1 MGMFIFL
8 VGFILFMVSTI
19 MLIINFF
26 KKKPKKKLA
35 IAAVVGFVLLIIGPS
50 ISPDSKKETTSKTSE
65 TSKVSESSTS
75 SSVKESSE
83 EKTKESSSEETKQSD
98 KKDSDAEA
106 NKLIANDLQQDL
118 GWALGKLDSDGN
130 PTENGTPNEDFAWAV
145 FVEKV
150 EIAED
155 GTQLN
160 VYVTPEFTSLNDES
174 KSKIISSAQNMA
186 SIYTDNAEKLFTVVY
201 QGDKQIGRST
211 VLDKSEF
218 KFDK

>member
-8 VGFILFMVSTI
+8 VGFVLFMVSTV

-35 IAAVVGFVLLIIGPS
+35 IAAVVGFVLLVVGPS
-50 ISPDSKKETTSKTSE
+50 ISPESKKETTTKTSE
-65 TSKVSESSTS
+65 TSEVSENSVSSTS
-75 SSVKESSE
+75 KETKQSSSASSE
-83 EKTKESSSEETKQSD
+83 EMKQSD
-98 KKDSDAEA
+98 KKGSDAEA

-160 VYVTPEFTSLNDES
+160 VYVTPEFASLNDES

>member
-35 IAAVVGFVLLIIGPS
+35 IAAVVGFILLVVGPS
-50 ISPDSKKETTSKTSE
+50 ISPESKKETTTKTSE
-65 TSKVSESSTS
+65 TSEVSENSVSSTS
-75 SSVKESSE
+75 KETKQSSSASSE
-83 EKTKESSSEETKQSD
+83 EMKQSD
-98 KKDSDAEA
+98 KKGSDAEA

>member
-1 MGMFIFL
+1 MFIFL
-8 VGFILFMVSTI
+8 VGFVLFMVSTV

-35 IAAVVGFVLLIIGPS
+35 IAAVVGFVLLVVGPS
-50 ISPDSKKETTSKTSE
+50 ISPESKKETTTKTSE
-65 TSKVSESSTS
+65 TSEVSENSVSSTS
-75 SSVKESSE
+75 KETKQSSSASSE
-83 EKTKESSSEETKQSD
+83 EMKQSD
-98 KKDSDAEA
+98 KKGSDAEA

-150 EIAED
+150 EIVED

-160 VYVTPEFTSLNDES
+160 VYVTPEFASLNDES